1 MSVRTVAT
9 IFASL
14 SFLAIGGAVGA
25 LILLAGR
32 RTAGAVI
39 DSLRPMLIPA
49 AAIVAL
55 TSTLGSLYLS
65 EIALLEPCLLCWYQR
80 IAMYPLPV
88 ILGIAA
94 FRRDLAV
101 RVYAIPIAVIG
112 FGIAVYHYLI
122 QAFPSLDTGTCAL
135 DIPCGARYL
144 ELFGFVSIPFM
155 AAAGFLFVIAALA
168 LAGARSY
175 DSEQS

>member
-32 RTAGAVI
+32 RAAGSAI
-39 DSLRPMLIPA
+39 ESIRPVLIPA
-49 AAIVAL
+49 AAVVAL
-55 TSTLGSLYLS
+55 VSTLGSLYLS
-65 EIALLEPCLLCWYQR
+65 EVALFEPCLLCWYQR

-94 FRRDLAV
+94 FRRDLSV

-112 FGIAVYHYLI
+112 FGIAAYHYLI
-122 QAFPSLDTGTCAL
+122 QVFPALDSGTCSLDV
-135 DIPCGARYL
+135 PCSARYL

-155 AAAGFLFVIAALA
+155 AAAGFLFVIATLA
-168 LAGARSY
+168 LAGTQTY
-175 DSEQS
+175 DSQQS

>member
-14 SFLAIGGAVGA
+14 SFLAIGGAVA
-25 LILLAGR
+25 SLILLAGR
-32 RTAGAVI
+32 RTAGRVI

-49 AAIVAL
+49 AAIVSLVA
-55 TSTLGSLYLS
+55 TLGSLYLS
-65 EIALLEPCLLCWYQR
+65 EIALFEPCLLCWYQR

-94 FRRDLAV
+94 FRRDLSV
-101 RVYAIPIAVIG
+101 RFSAIPLAVIG
-112 FGIAVYHYLI
+112 LGIATYHYLI

-135 DIPCGARYL
+135 DVPCSARYL

-155 AAAGFLFVIAALA
+155 AGAGFLFVIAALA
-168 LAGARSY
+168 LAGAQTY
-175 DSEQS
+175 DSPQS